1 MFCTRATVRTLCT
14 AYTPS
19 DLFLYLFPH
28 SVIGCS
34 FLPDLLCVFLIVLY
48 GLLHVVVGISGYL
61 E

>member
-1 MFCTRATVRTLCT
+1 MFFTRSTVRTLCT

-34 FLPDLLCVFLIVLY
+34 FVPELLCVFLIVLY
-48 GLLHVVVGISGYL
+48 GLPHVVVGISGYL